1 MSWAFAAQFSLSKI
15 HRDLKNVYFLTI
27 CKYLLFTSKNN
38 RQKKIRNLIIFWIFC
53 WALQMG
59 KLFFDLVKFGVL
71 KQFGTTSRVPNFF
84 FKNHS
89 TLIFMYMYVYIRPY
103 KKRWDNNS
111 WTSLEYCTLNVHLIV
126 KIKFEANSRQICD
139 FYFCLCN
146 ICPLS
151 VWPSS
156 IACPT
161 SFCLLSLSVFWNIFV
176 FYLLSV
182 SLLLSV
188 FYLCICFH

>member
-1 MSWAFAAQFSLSKI
+1 
-15 HRDLKNVYFLTI
+15 
-27 CKYLLFTSKNN
+27 
-38 RQKKIRNLIIFWIFC
+38 
-53 WALQMG
+53 MG
-59 KLFFDLVKFGVL
+59 KLFFDLIKFGVL
-71 KQFGTTSRVPNFF
+71 KQFGKTSRVPNFF
-84 FKNHS
+84 SQKSFHPNIHVH
-89 TLIFMYMYVYIRPY
+89 VYIRPY

-111 WTSLEYCTLNVHLIV
+111 WTSLDYCTLNVHLIV

-146 ICPLS
+146 ICQLS

-156 IACPT
+156 IACPI
-161 SFCLLSLSVFWNIFV
+161 SICLLSLSVFWNIFV